1 MLTQET
7 NSSKQALLPTYPQH
21 IIEALTPRQLRATL
35 AGQQYYSHFH
45 GTSATQEQLGTA
57 IERRKQQWQR
67 NHASLEWQL
76 HFTRGWNSALLA
88 EQKAATQEQPAVVLC

>member
-21 IIEALTPRQLRATL
+21 IIETLTPHQLRATL

-57 IERRKQQWQR
+57 IERRKQHWQR
-67 NHASLEWQL
+67 NHASLDWQL
-76 HFTRGWNSALLA
+76 HFTRRWNSPLLA
-88 EQKAATQEQPAVVLC
+88 AQNAANQQHPGV